1 MIRRVV
7 LRLIWLYQHSFT
19 LIGRGSCRYYPS
31 CSEYTRQQFEQNS
44 FIFALFRS
52 TKRILT
58 CNQMFPGG
66 IDYVEVKRLR
76 KNPQNLTIN
85 RIKYWLVPKAD
96 EDRFY
101 LIKNFSYKG

>member
-1 MIRRVV
+1 MIRWAV
-7 LRLIWLYQHSFT
+7 LKLIWIYQHSFS

-31 CSEYTRQQFEQNS
+31 CSEYARQQFEQNS
-44 FIFALFRS
+44 LLPAIIFS

-66 IDYVEVKRLR
+66 IDYVEVSKLR

-96 EDRFY
+96 NRFY